1 MSKISYK
8 KYFGHTLQALTF
20 VVGNEESC
28 KTLYFVILSECTNCI
43 LQTVQQPVFYKRCFK
58 NLVFLSNVHLMLFQ
72 AKTLK
77 SQVTFFKFL
86 LRRTVQYSNYTV
98 HCIRYIYVNYV
109 HSSPIVL
116 CTFCIPLK
124 MRLNSA
130 KRKKC
135 ALHSN
140 CKKCSTYSKQFL
152 FEKKSTK
159 KNLHR
164 NVFQKRDINQLPKK
178 VKIPQAQKI
187 NFVKELSD
195 RFVANFFSHHLLH

>member
-1 MSKISYK
+1 MSKIRYK

-20 VVGNEESC
+20 VVGNEESFN
-28 KTLYFVILSECTNCI
+28 TLYFVILSECTNCI
-43 LQTVQQPVFYKRCFK
+43 LQTVQQPVFFIKDVLKTQF
-58 NLVFLSNVHLMLFQ
+58 FLSNVHLMLFQ

-140 CKKCSTYSKQFL
+140 CKKCCTYSKQFL

-164 NVFQKRDINQLPKK
+164 NVFQKKGY
-178 VKIPQAQKI
+178 
-187 NFVKELSD
+187 
-195 RFVANFFSHHLLH
+195 

>member
-1 MSKISYK
+1 
-8 KYFGHTLQALTF
+8 
-20 VVGNEESC
+20 
-28 KTLYFVILSECTNCI
+28 
-43 LQTVQQPVFYKRCFK
+43 
-58 NLVFLSNVHLMLFQ
+58 MLFQ

-140 CKKCSTYSKQFL
+140 CKKCCTYSKQFL

-195 RFVANFFSHHLLH
+195 RFVANFFSHHSFTLKWPIIFSSEFGKHKLFKVKFQKCRFVIMS